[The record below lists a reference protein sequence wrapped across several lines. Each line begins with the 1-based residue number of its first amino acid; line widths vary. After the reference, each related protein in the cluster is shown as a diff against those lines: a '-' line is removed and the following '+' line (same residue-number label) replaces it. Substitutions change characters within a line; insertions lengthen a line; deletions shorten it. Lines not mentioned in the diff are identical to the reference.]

1 LLSAAA
7 RYGCGASDTG
17 LACRP
22 SGSVVGVVIV
32 LAVILVVT
40 AVTVLTQDRPPRR
53 LFTVAALG
61 LLALLLCFI
70 AARSLLATV

>member
-1 LLSAAA
+1 M
-7 RYGCGASDTG
+7 
-17 LACRP
+17 
-22 SGSVVGVVIV
+22 VIV

-40 AVTVLTQDRPPRR
+40 AVTVMTQDRPPRR